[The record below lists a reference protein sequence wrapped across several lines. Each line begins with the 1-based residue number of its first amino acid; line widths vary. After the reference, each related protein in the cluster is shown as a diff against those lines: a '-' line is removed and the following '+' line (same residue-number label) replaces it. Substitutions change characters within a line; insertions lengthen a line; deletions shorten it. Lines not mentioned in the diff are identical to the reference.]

1 MEATRSSCY
10 FIVVLTKQG
19 KLLDAY
25 VSAKSLS
32 EALDKLIGQFDLAGN
47 IQDFKFCLVRK

>member
-1 MEATRSSCY
+1 MEATRSCY